1 MVIELKLSLEDE
13 IRLRLSNLIRVRS
26 LSEAKEEFYEIFKQ
40 EEREWGHSL
49 FEAKIVPND
58 NYQIS
63 YETSNVEFTE
73 GEEELVFSD
82 GSLDLVFGEDGSLN
96 FGVPQVI
103 QNDFVEDEEEE
114 IFQSDMQEELDFVEA
129 ILGEAKE
136 KVHFGNPFVSSPK
149 KEKGERVLEKFEDIP
164 KDLIQYVKSNPNV
177 SIKDAMQYFP
187 RKEIN
192 KEINAGRVFLRRGKL
207 SV

>member
-1 MVIELKLSLEDE
+1 MIELKLSLEDE
-13 IRLRLSNLIRVRS
+13 IRLRLSNLITVRS

-49 FEAKIVPND
+49 FDDKIVPND
-58 NYQIS
+58 NFQIS

-103 QNDFVEDEEEE
+103 QNDFVEDVEEE

-149 KEKGERVLEKFEDIP
+149 KDERVLEKFEDIP

-187 RKEIN
+187 RKEID